1 MAKSYLLV
9 HEVSYRYITA
19 LVDYIS
25 AQLQKHSPLA
35 TEIHLCKSVE
45 DVSLEPNS
53 IVYII
58 GDPFKKF
65 AKVKSCKYVFLNFSV
80 LYVLGNPLK
89 CSFAAYKLIRK
100 KRKIFEDK
108 VACYD
113 YVLDFWAEQTEVMQA
128 KVSVPV
134 KTFPVSINLRGE
146 LSETSTRKY
155 DVCFVGGVTPRRA
168 KVIKKLQELGI
179 SVSPTEG
186 VVFEDMATQSKIV
199 LNLRA
204 RRSNHLELPRIVGA
218 FATKA
223 ALVTEH
229 DPALEGF
236 CPTEIYVSAKYG
248 DLVDQILSLLQD
260 SDRLNDVANKA
271 YSWMANNHAVLSDM
285 EWQNRILEIHAKF
298 HEPTFR
304 NS

>member
-1 MAKSYLLV
+1 MAKTYLLV
-9 HEVSYRYITA
+9 HEVSYRYVTA
-19 LVDYIS
+19 MVDYIA
-25 AQLQKHSPLA
+25 AQLQKHSPLE
-35 TEIHLCKSVE
+35 TEVHFCKSVE

-53 IVYII
+53 LVYII

-65 AKVKSCKYVFLNFSV
+65 SRTKSCKYVFLNFSV
-80 LYVLGNPLK
+80 LYVLGNPFK

-108 VACYD
+108 LACYD
-113 YVLDFWAEQTEVMQA
+113 YVLDYWSEQTAVMQE

-134 KTFPVSINLRGE
+134 RTFPVSVDVRQD
-146 LSETSTRKY
+146 LSDSRKY
-155 DVCFVGGVTPRRA
+155 DVCFVGAVTPRRA
-168 KVIKKLQELGI
+168 KILRKLQDLGI

-186 VVFEDMATQSKIV
+186 VVFEDVAADSKIV

-229 DPALEGF
+229 DPALEKF
-236 CPTEIYVSAKYG
+236 CPSDIYVSAQYG
-248 DLVDQILSLLQD
+248 DLVDQIHALLKD
-260 SDRLNDVANKA
+260 SNRLNDVANRA
-271 YSWMANNHAVLSDM
+271 YSWMETDHSVKCER
-285 EWQNRILEIHAKF
+285 EWKNRIREIRAALAGK
-298 HEPTFR
+298 
-304 NS
+304 